1 MRTTTSIS
9 FPLLVV
15 LAGAGSLAIGCMGP
29 SDNKSKAAKDGKTA
43 DQNKDGKDGGKLKA
57 AVDDAKAKAKAGKS
71 GKVKPEAKTAK
82 MKRDGKAI
90 AKADAKA
97 PAGGKTFRKGQL
109 APAKMT
115 PDEVKAY
122 ATAQGDPRGGVFSLE
137 DALAGDEALADKSK
151 GKLHATFKTNLG
163 EFTCELY
170 EDKTPGTVANFVGLA
185 RGVRES
191 YDKKADAWVKK
202 PFYDGI
208 IFHRVIKGFMIQT
221 GDPTG
226 TGSGGP
232 GYVIV
237 DEFDKSLRHDGG
249 GYLSMANR
257 GPNTG
262 SSQFFVTVNK
272 TPHLNDKH
280 AIFGKCDDKVPV
292 QISEVKVDARRNHRP
307 YDPVK
312 IEGVTF
318 ARK

>member
-1 MRTTTSIS
+1 M
-9 FPLLVV
+9 
-15 LAGAGSLAIGCMGP
+15 
-29 SDNKSKAAKDGKTA
+29 
-43 DQNKDGKDGGKLKA
+43 
-57 AVDDAKAKAKAGKS
+57 
-71 GKVKPEAKTAK
+71 
-82 MKRDGKAI
+82 
-90 AKADAKA
+90 
-97 PAGGKTFRKGQL
+97 
-109 APAKMT
+109 
-115 PDEVKAY
+115 
-122 ATAQGDPRGGVFSLE
+122 
-137 DALAGDEALADKSK
+137 
-151 GKLHATFKTNLG
+151 
-163 EFTCELY
+163 
-170 EDKTPGTVANFVGLA
+170 GLA

-191 YDKKADAWVKK
+191 YDKEKDAWVKK

-226 TGSGGP
+226 SGTGGP

-292 QISEVKVDARRNHRP
+292 AISEVKVDARRNHRP

-312 IEGVTF
+312 IEGVSF

>member
-29 SDNKSKAAKDGKTA
+29 SDNKSNATKDGKA
-43 DQNKDGKDGGKLKA
+43 AEQKKDAEAGKTGKGDKDPNALKV
-57 AVDDAKAKAKAGKS
+57 AVDDARTKAERKLPEGRMLK
-71 GKVKPEAKTAK
+71 KPEA
-82 MKRDGKAI
+82 DG
-90 AKADAKA
+90 DA
-97 PAGGKTFRKGQL
+97 AGGKTFRKGQI
-109 APAKMT
+109 APPKMS
-115 PDEVKAY
+115 PEEVKAY

-151 GKLHATFKTNLG
+151 GKLYATFKTNLG
-163 EFTCELY
+163 EFECELY
-170 EDKTPGTVANFVGLA
+170 EDKTPNTVANFVGLA

-191 YDKKADAWVKK
+191 YDKEKDAWVKK

-226 TGSGGP
+226 SGTGGP

-262 SSQFFVTVNK
+262 SSQFFVTVAQ

-292 QISEVKVDARRNHRP
+292 AISEVKVDARRNHRP